1 MGRANE
7 LARRGISL
15 HLEAMMRSFSLG
27 MALVFLGSGCV
38 TRSEFDKQMDLA
50 ALRERDL
57 RQKSGAE
64 LAAADG
70 QVKALNAEVGKL
82 KSEVDSRDRQVG
94 EAQVQL
100 ASLQKKFDDA
110 TALADQLRQEL
121 QKAGKNVDGLMAEK
135 GKMRQ
140 ALDDAKVRLEEL
152 RRAQEAAQK
161 RADLLKNL
169 INKFKKMIE
178 SGDLKVVL
186 RDGRMVLQL
195 RNDVLFD
202 SAKTDVKPAG
212 KDALKDVAS
221 VLVTL
226 TDRKLQVVGHTDDVP
241 IQTERFPSNW
251 ELSAGRA
258 IAVVKFLA
266 TQGVK
271 PELLSAAGYSQ
282 YDAVSAND
290 TDEGRAKNRRIEIV
304 LQPNLA
310 ELISVPT
317 E

>member
-1 MGRANE
+1 MLRSLSLSTCVLL
-7 LARRGISL
+7 LAT
-15 HLEAMMRSFSLG
+15 
-27 MALVFLGSGCV
+27 GCV
-38 TRSEFDKQMDLA
+38 TKAEFDRQMALGA
-50 ALRERDL
+50 ARERDL
-57 RQKSGAE
+57 QSQSSAAI
-64 LAAADG
+64 AAAEAQIATLKGD
-70 QVKALNAEVGKL
+70 NGKL
-82 KSEVDSRDRQVG
+82 KAELDSRDRQVG
-94 EAQVQL
+94 DAQVEI
-100 ASLQKKFDDA
+100 AGLQKKLDDA
-110 TALADQLRQEL
+110 TALSDQLRQEL

-152 RRAQEAAQK
+152 RKAQEAAQK

-169 INKFKKMIE
+169 INKFKRMID
-178 SGDLKVVL
+178 SGDLKIVM

-202 SAKTDVKPAG
+202 SGKTEVKAAG
-212 KDALKDVAS
+212 KDALKDVAN

-226 TDRKLQVVGHTDDVP
+226 TDRKLQVVGHTDNRP

-251 ELSAGRA
+251 ELSAARA
-258 IAVVKFLA
+258 ISVVKFLV

-271 PELLSAAGYSQ
+271 AEQLSAGGYSE
-282 YDAVSAND
+282 YDPVVAND

-304 LQPNLA
+304 LQPNLS